1 MKPLVI
7 KNLTKAFGSKT
18 VLRDLTLTLDPSA
31 CTVLLGKSGCGKTTF
46 LRLLAGLERPTSGQ
60 ITLPKGLKLG
70 MMFQEARLMP
80 WLTCR
85 ENIALGLPK
94 GEKPGQVD
102 QLLKLTGLT
111 EAAKLYP
118 SELSGGMQQ
127 RTALARTLALQA
139 DLILMDEPFA
149 ALDYFTRGQL
159 QLELLRMQ
167 RQLGIGYVLV
177 THNVDEALLLGDR
190 ILVLQDG
197 CLAHEETFPRQE
209 APRDLLSPAFIE
221 AKRSILA
228 AFA

>member
-1 MKPLVI
+1 MGQTI
-7 KNLTKAFGSKT
+7 IY
-18 VLRDLTLTLDPSA
+18 
-31 CTVLLGKSGCGKTTF
+31 
-46 LRLLAGLERPTSGQ
+46 PT
-60 ITLPKGLKLG
+60 
-70 MMFQEARLMP
+70 
-80 WLTCR
+80 
-85 ENIALGLPK
+85 
-94 GEKPGQVD
+94 
-102 QLLKLTGLT
+102 LLKLTGLT

-209 APRDLLSPAFIE
+209 APRDLLSPAYWIPNGGRFGLFRINFYFRKDLIHLKKLHSLFLAVCCLVAARFLPRSRPP
-221 AKRSILA
+221 AKSPQPPLWTKSALPMYRLP
-228 AFA
+228 